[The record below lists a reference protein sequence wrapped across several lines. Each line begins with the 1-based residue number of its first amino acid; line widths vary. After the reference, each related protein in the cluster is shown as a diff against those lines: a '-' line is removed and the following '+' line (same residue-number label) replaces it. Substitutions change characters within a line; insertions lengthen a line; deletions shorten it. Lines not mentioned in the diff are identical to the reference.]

1 MLRACSV
8 DDVPALLP
16 LLEGVMLE
24 SDRYKNMTPEYDYV
38 TEQIYFLIEHGI
50 ALCVEQDGEI
60 AGVMLGVVS
69 SPWYSSRLEAAE
81 FILAVSKDK
90 RGGWMAVRLIK
101 EFQRLAKEKGAWR
114 MHAGATLGINDWLVK
129 ALYRRLGFTDF
140 GNGLAKEL

>member
-50 ALCVEQDGEI
+50 ALCVEKDGEI

-81 FILAVSKDK
+81 FILAVSKDM

-101 EFQRLAKEKGAWR
+101 EFQR
-114 MHAGATLGINDWLVK
+114 
-129 ALYRRLGFTDF
+129 
-140 GNGLAKEL
+140 